1 MEVIRAASGLAG
13 HRGGVFVPTMG
24 ALHAGHEALIGH
36 ARRMADGAAGAGG
49 VIPGAG
55 AVVVSI
61 FVNPVQFNEASDF
74 EAYPRMLER
83 DVEVCRGLGVDVV
96 FAPSVGEMYPE
107 GVEDGGGV
115 PGLPGVAVE
124 PGLEDRCRPGHFAGV
139 CRVCRRLFALVGP
152 RAAVFGEKDWQQL
165 QVIRAMV
172 AMDGTGIEIV
182 GHRTVREHDGL
193 AMSSR
198 NARLSASERVR
209 AVSVSRALEAS
220 RGEDDPARAETA
232 GRRVLDEA
240 GVEVEYFAVRDAE
253 TLMEW
258 QEGRAGRALAAVRVG
273 ATRLIDNMAWPP
285 RK

>member
-1 MEVIRAASGLAG
+1 MEVIRAASGLAR

-24 ALHAGHEALIGH
+24 ALHAGHEALIRR
-36 ARRMADGAAGAGG
+36 ARELADG
-49 VIPGAG
+49 PRG
-55 AVVVSI
+55 AVVVSV

-83 DVEVCRGLGVDVV
+83 DVEVCHGLGVDVV

-124 PGLEDRCRPGHFAGV
+124 PGLEDRWRPGHFAGV
-139 CRVCRRLFALVGP
+139 CRVCRRLFEVVGP

-165 QVIRAMV
+165 QVILAMV

-182 GHRTVREHDGL
+182 GHPTVRERDGL

-198 NARLSASERVR
+198 NARLSGSERVQ
-209 AVSVSRALEAS
+209 AVSVSRALEAA
-220 RGEDDPARAETA
+220 RGEDDPARSEAA
-232 GRRVLDEA
+232 GLRVLDEA
-240 GVEVEYFAVRDAE
+240 GVEVEYFVVRDAE

-258 QEGRAGRALAAVRVG
+258 RAGRPGRVLAAVRVG
-273 ATRLIDNMAWPP
+273 ATRLIDNMEWPRNP
-285 RK
+285 RQ